1 MEPGGT
7 IEVRLAVLRLRPDGI
22 VEIRF
27 KHGLVTD
34 VAGVEEVVT
43 ARRRICRSEPRRVMV
58 VLAPDVDFELGT
70 TTTDT
75 APMVADRTLAEAT
88 VATTALN
95 GKLARMYYDYI
106 KHPYPTSVHTTEEDA
121 VAWLLQQT

>member
-1 MEPGGT
+1 MAPGET
-7 IEVRLAVLRLRPDGI
+7 IEVRLAVLQLRADGI

-27 KHGLVTD
+27 KPGLTTD
-34 VAGVEEVVT
+34 VAGVQEVVT
-43 ARRRICRSEPRRVMV
+43 ARRRICGSGPRRVMV

-75 APMVADRTLAEAT
+75 APMVADRTVAEAT

-95 GKLARMYYDYI
+95 EKLARMYYDYI
-106 KHPYPTSVHTTEEDA
+106 RHPFPTSVHTSEAEA